1 MKRFRRLPRKV
12 DVVWKES
19 YQIDGYLF
27 PVIVNPTEV
36 MLFLELFLS
45 AGCKVK
51 NN

>member
-27 PVIVNPTEV
+27 PVIVSTKV
-36 MLFLELFLS
+36 ILFLELFLS
-45 AGCKVK
+45 AGCEVK
-51 NN
+51 KN